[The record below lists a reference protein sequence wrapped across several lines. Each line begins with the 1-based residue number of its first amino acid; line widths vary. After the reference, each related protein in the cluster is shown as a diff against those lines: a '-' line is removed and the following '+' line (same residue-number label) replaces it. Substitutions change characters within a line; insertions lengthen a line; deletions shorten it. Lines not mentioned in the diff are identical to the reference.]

1 VGLYKREPEPWQKDP
16 NKRDELNSAGFV
28 LDGILSKAR
37 EDLDSIKQFVVA
49 SKPEDEARAVQERSD
64 EITQYADSFTESE
77 ALETP
82 PFVEDAK
89 PAVVSVTDHEQE
101 LKIVREQAF
110 AEGQSLG
117 QLEGRQSMKMEAEE
131 MSAELSIKLRDEFSE
146 FLAAV
151 EDNLVTE
158 QNLFDPL
165 KKLALVLAEQIAR
178 AELAHNDES
187 IRRFIE
193 RSIAEIEP
201 AQLKSLSLN
210 VSPEWHE
217 RLQSEPLKS
226 VVKNYDVRVD
236 EKLSIGSIRLT
247 VNNTSIEDL
256 IERRVQGLAEQLFTT
271 SPISDDQQLLF
282 PEEGDEGFV
291 IPGDFDEVE
300 VDDIFFNAPEE

>member
-1 VGLYKREPEPWQKDP
+1 MKVKLFWLRLTEVGLYKREPEPWQKDP
-16 NKRDELNSAGFV
+16 SKRDELNSAGFV
-28 LDGILSKAR
+28 LDGILSKAK

-117 QLEGRQSMKMEAEE
+117 QLEGQQSMKMEAEE

-165 KKLALVLAEQIAR
+165 KKTSSGSGR
-178 AELAHNDES
+178 ADRQSRAG
-187 IRRFIE
+187 
-193 RSIAEIEP
+193 
-201 AQLKSLSLN
+201 AQ
-210 VSPEWHE
+210 
-217 RLQSEPLKS
+217 
-226 VVKNYDVRVD
+226 
-236 EKLSIGSIRLT
+236 
-247 VNNTSIEDL
+247 
-256 IERRVQGLAEQLFTT
+256 
-271 SPISDDQQLLF
+271 
-282 PEEGDEGFV
+282 
-291 IPGDFDEVE
+291 
-300 VDDIFFNAPEE
+300 